1 MKPQDFQKAHS
12 AEFRAFL
19 ATPMGQAMLNTL
31 SETIPVYEFAK
42 EPHLF
47 AKEPHLFAENRGA
60 RRGYE
65 NCMRNL
71 IGLSTFTPVKKE
83 AEMNYGVSNQ
93 PTKEP

>member
-1 MKPQDFQKAHS
+1 MKPQDFQKAYS
-12 AEFRAFL
+12 AEFRTFL

-31 SETIPVYEFAK
+31 SETIPVYE
-42 EPHLF
+42 F

-71 IGLSTFTPVKKE
+71 IGLSTFTPAKKE
-83 AEMNYGVSNQ
+83 VEATYGVPNQ